1 MTKMNNSIIC
11 LMGPTAAGKT
21 ALALQLANEL
31 PCEIISV
38 DSAMIY
44 RGMDIGTG
52 KPDTDTLKKF
62 PHHLIDICD
71 AAESYSAA
79 RFCNDAVATINEII
93 SRGKIPLL
101 VGGTMLYFR
110 ALLTGLSILPT
121 ADTAIRADLQAQ
133 LQQYGSIYLH
143 EKLQAFD
150 PHAAE
155 RIHRN
160 DPQRILRAMEVY
172 YQSGKTLSEWHSQGA
187 ESLLQHSTLHIAIA
201 PQERSLLHQRISDRF
216 HAMLAQGLV
225 EEVRALYN
233 RNDLHKDLP
242 SMRAVGYRQIW
253 QYLEGELDY
262 NAMQERS
269 IIATR
274 QLAKRQLT
282 WLRSWPNLH
291 WFDSED
297 VNLTAKVSSL
307 I

>member
-1 MTKMNNSIIC
+1 
-11 LMGPTAAGKT
+11 MGPTAAGKT
-21 ALALQLANEL
+21 ALALQLAAEL

-52 KPDTDTLKKF
+52 KPDADTLAKF

-71 AAESYSAA
+71 PAESYSAA
-79 RFCNDAVATINEII
+79 CFCDDASAAIHEII

-121 ADTAIRADLQAQ
+121 ADAAIRADLQAQ
-133 LQQYGSIYLH
+133 LQQYGSIYLY
-143 EKLQAFD
+143 EKLQVFD
-150 PHAAE
+150 PQAAQ
-155 RIHRN
+155 RIHPN
-160 DPQRILRAMEVY
+160 DPQRVVRALEVY
-172 YQSGKTLSEWHSQGA
+172 YQSGKTLSEWHSHGV
-187 ESLLQHSTLHIAIA
+187 ESFLQHPTMHIAIA
-201 PQERSLLHQRISDRF
+201 PQDRSLLHQRISDRF
-216 HAMLAQGLV
+216 HGMLAQGFID
-225 EEVRALYN
+225 EVKTLYN
-233 RNDLHKDLP
+233 RGDLHKDLP
-242 SMRAVGYRQIW
+242 SMRAVGYRQVW
-253 QYLEGELDY
+253 QYLDGELDY
-262 NAMQERS
+262 NAMQDRS

-282 WLRSWPNLH
+282 WLRSWPNLQ

-297 VNLTAKVSSL
+297 VKLTAKVRSL